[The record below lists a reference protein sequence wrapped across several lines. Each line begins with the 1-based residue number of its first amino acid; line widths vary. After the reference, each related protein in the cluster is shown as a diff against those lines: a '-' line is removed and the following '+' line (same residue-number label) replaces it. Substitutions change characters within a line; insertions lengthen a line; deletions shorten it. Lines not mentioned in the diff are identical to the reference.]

1 MIYGSEGIEEAF
13 NKLAEET
20 EKAKRIALRRE
31 QSLMDQLSFGKIQY
45 AKSTILDKLV
55 FEYNDRDI
63 LVKFSVKYGDREA
76 NARIEEFTEWC
87 RGIDG
92 LNVDYSKNIR
102 FRFNVDKQTEAK
114 EILKNVVK
122 KLVEFDKKRYEENQ
136 RISDDNTK
144 LHSSLMKLFKEIGLP
159 ESYVGYKTK
168 RSRNTSR
175 INYAYRNEISGLIDR
190 TNWDNKFN
198 TDQRD
203 TINRID
209 NLFNYKLKP
218 VIEDHR
224 EKLKQEE
231 EKKKNLDELKLIAQ
245 MNVKYKLGNVDD
257 IGDMLYSLLGLDK
270 NLELAYAMER
280 VRNWGL
286 EYTDKVFRVY
296 QSNKWDDD
304 GLVKQM
310 EELYERWHEGEIDDH
325 RVFRDIK
332 YGYDYLYGLVDE
344 ELLSDFELVRSKSGV
359 DDY

>member
-20 EKAKRIALRRE
+20 EKVKRLALRRE
-31 QSLMDQLSFGKIQY
+31 QSLLDQLSFGKIQY
-45 AKSTILDKLV
+45 AKSTILDKIV

-87 RGIDG
+87 RGISG
-92 LNVDYSKNIR
+92 ITVDYSKNIR
-102 FRFNVDKQTEAK
+102 FRFNVDKQAEAK
-114 EILKNVVK
+114 EILKTVVK

-136 RISDDNTK
+136 KISNDNSK
-144 LHSSLMKLFKEIGLP
+144 LHSSLTKLFNEIGLP
-159 ESYVGYKTK
+159 TSYVGYKTK
-168 RSRNTSR
+168 RSSKTTR
-175 INYAYRNEISGLIDR
+175 INYEYTSEISSLIDR

-203 TINRID
+203 AVNRID
-209 NLFNYKLKP
+209 NLFNYKLKQ
-218 VIEDHR
+218 VIEEYH
-224 EKLKQEE
+224 EKVKKEE
-231 EKKKNLDELKLIAQ
+231 EKKKEFANLKLVARLSEKYKIENIDDMDELFDSLLNLDQ
-245 MNVKYKLGNVDD
+245 
-257 IGDMLYSLLGLDK
+257 
-270 NLELAYAMER
+270 NLNLAYAMER

-286 EYTDKVFRVY
+286 EYTDNVFRVY
-296 QSNKWDDD
+296 QSHSWDDN

-310 EELYERWHEGEIDDH
+310 EELYERWHEGDIDDG